1 MKAAHDAKAAP
12 ELIHQLGEITRQL
25 HQSLQQLGLM
35 PQLQQSAAGLPDAHG
50 RLDFIANKNAAAAE
64 RVLSVVEQAQQE
76 QRALRKAARQMAQC
90 CGVDPARQLP
100 AAQVLAFA
108 GSVEAASARIDQQLT
123 DIMLAQDFHDLTGQV
138 IRKVVTLAQTVE
150 EQLLKLLLET
160 TPPDL
165 RTHESRKTDAVP
177 TGPSLDGPVVK
188 ADGRGDVVTDQTQ
201 VDDLLA
207 SLGF

>member
-138 IRKVVTLAQTVE
+138 LAKLAALVT
-150 EQLLKLLLET
+150 
-160 TPPDL
+160 D
-165 RTHESRKTDAVP
+165 
-177 TGPSLDGPVVK
+177 LDGSLQRLQVRALAPARPG
-188 ADGRGDVVTDQTQ
+188 ADVLHSQGE

-207 SLGF
+207 RLGL